1 MGSAAGARPVTSGEI
16 GDRKVPVRKVVITEL
31 IDNSGVEKLSGEA
44 EVFYLPELPERK
56 LEEEIKD
63 ADAVVVRVAKLD
75 RPLLERA
82 QKLAVIAK
90 HGVGYD
96 NIDVAAATDRKILVV
111 STPEANAES
120 VAEHNL
126 GLMLSLSKKIAFADR
141 ALRQKRGQKREEY
154 TGTELKDKKLGVV
167 GLGRIGAALAG
178 KCRAAFDMET
188 IVYDPYVPQEKAEQ
202 MGYRKAER
210 LEDLLGAADY
220 VVICVPLT
228 KETANLFRERE
239 LGLMKPGAFL
249 VNSSRGGIVDE
260 EALYRHLAEGRI
272 AGAALDVFQ
281 TEPPPP
287 GHPLLTLENFIA
299 TPHIGG
305 MTAEAMKRMALTL
318 AEDVLSVFRGEKPR
332 FPVNPEVYG

>member
-1 MGSAAGARPVTSGEI
+1 MSS
-16 GDRKVPVRKVVITEL
+16 KKVVITEL
-31 IDNSGVEKLSGEA
+31 IDSSGVEKLSGEA
-44 EVFYLPELPERK
+44 EVVYLPETPERS

-63 ADAVVVRVAKLD
+63 ADAVVVRVARLG
-75 RPLLERA
+75 RPLLEGA

-96 NIDVAAATDRKILVV
+96 NIDVATATERKILVV

-141 ALRQKRGQKREEY
+141 ALRQNRAQKREDY
-154 TGTELKDKKLGVV
+154 IGTELKDKKLGVV

-188 IVYDPYVPQEKAEQ
+188 IVYDPYVPREKAEQ
-202 MGYRKAER
+202 MGYRKADR

-228 KETANLFRERE
+228 KETANLIRERE
-239 LGLMKPGAFL
+239 LGLMKRGAFL
-249 VNSSRGGIVDE
+249 INSSRGGIVDE

-281 TEPPPP
+281 TEPPPAE
-287 GHPLLTLENFIA
+287 HPLLGLEKFIA

-305 MTAEAMKRMALTL
+305 MTAEAMRRMALTL
-318 AEDVLSVFRGEKPR
+318 AEDVLRVFRGEKPR